1 MYLPAIAGIL
11 PLIFMTERQITP
23 STGIPPRQLEGH
35 ITLDEIL
42 FQLGF
47 GVTRKTKKYFSD
59 KLREKAKMNGLILED
74 GTTRFTSSNP
84 TTYSLRQ
91 RYSPFVPL
99 TEVESIKDQIFS
111 YIEEHPEALWTT
123 AEIPQVLLK

>member
-1 MYLPAIAGIL
+1 MPAVSGGYT
-11 PLIFMTERQITP
+11 PLLFIMKQITP

-42 FQLGF
+42 FELGF
-47 GVTRKTKKYFSD
+47 CVTRKTKRYFSD

-74 GTTRFTSSNP
+74 GTTRFKSSNP

-99 TEVESIKDQIFS
+99 TEVESIKDQIFN
-111 YIEEHPEALWTT
+111 YIEEHPEALWTS